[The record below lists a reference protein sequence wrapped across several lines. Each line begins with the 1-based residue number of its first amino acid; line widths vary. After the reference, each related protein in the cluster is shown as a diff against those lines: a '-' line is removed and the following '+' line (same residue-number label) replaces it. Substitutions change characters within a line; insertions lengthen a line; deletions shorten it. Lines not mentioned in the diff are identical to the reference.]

1 MIFYSN
7 GRVGGERRVLLLKLC
22 WDGNKDAE
30 MTAHVSKN
38 TLEASAHI

>member
-7 GRVGGERRVLLLKLC
+7 GRVGGERQVLLLKLC

-30 MTAHVSKN
+30 MTARVSKN